1 MNIKETFLKLTSRTY
16 PHGTET
22 DIFELLPNNLETDE
36 FGNKF
41 IQIGESSVMF
51 TSHFD
56 TADDKPKPVNHV
68 IEGDIVKTDGTTI
81 LGADDKAGVTIMLYM
96 IENNVPGLY
105 YFFLGEEV
113 GCIGSKKLADKH
125 KTNKLEN
132 ITKVVSFDRRS
143 TYSIITHQSGLR
155 SCSDAFADELAK
167 QFNELSEKI
176 EGYSKLE
183 YKKDPT
189 GVCTD
194 SIQFTTIYPE
204 CTNISVGYYEEHTFR
219 ERQDIKHLELLAKTC
234 CLVDWESLP
243 AERDYTKKEYSYS
256 SSYSGYSSYHNR
268 YYGWGEDDYDY
279 DYHYGYGRYSQEIK
293 EEKKYFIDRSFNYA
307 FSSSVTIEKGTNKVK
322 SVNFSPERIKFEK
335 NLIEE
340 LFTHLEVVYLTFNW
354 TGEKGIVCYKDSS
367 NFVTIT
373 RDEIAE
379 VLPELNFWEIE
390 AARQEREDFFDAPD
404 WMW

>member
-22 DIFELLPNNLETDE
+22 ELYDILPFNLETDE

-56 TADDKPKPVNHV
+56 TADDKATPVNHV
-68 IEGDIVKTDGTTI
+68 IEDDIIKTDGTTI

-96 IENNVPGLY
+96 IKNKVPGLY

-125 KTNKLEN
+125 KTQKLEN
-132 ITKVVSFDRRS
+132 ITKVVSFDRRN
-143 TYSIITHQSGLR
+143 TYSVITHQSGQR
-155 SCSDAFADELAK
+155 TCSDAFADELAK
-167 QFNELSEKI
+167 QFNELSEQVD
-176 EGYSKLE
+176 GVKLE

-194 SIQFTTIYPE
+194 SIQFVSIYAE
-204 CTNISVGYYEEHTFR
+204 CTNISVGYYEEHTFK
-219 ERQDIKHLELLAKTC
+219 ERQDIKHLEKLAKTC

-256 SSYSGYSSYHNR
+256 SYGYPYSRYSEWNDDN
-268 YYGWGEDDYDY
+268 DDYY
-279 DYHYGYGRYSQEIK
+279 DYYGYGHHNYYKPK
-293 EEKKYFIDRSFNYA
+293 EEKKYFIDRNFNYPY
-307 FSSSVTIEKGTNKVK
+307 SSSVTIEKDTNKVI

-340 LFTHLEVVYLTFNW
+340 LFTHLEVVYQTFNW
-354 TGEKGIVCYKDSS
+354 TGEKGIVCYKNSS

-373 RDEIAE
+373 RDEITD

-390 AARQEREDFFDAPD
+390 VARQEKEDFFDAPD